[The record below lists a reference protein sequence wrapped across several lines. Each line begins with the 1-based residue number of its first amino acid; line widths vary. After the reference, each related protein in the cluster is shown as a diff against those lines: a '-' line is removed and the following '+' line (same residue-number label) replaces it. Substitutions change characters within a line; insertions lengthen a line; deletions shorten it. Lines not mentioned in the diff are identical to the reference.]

1 MRVVMREELSSA
13 SNARG
18 GRDRVE
24 EDVGNGEY
32 GGMLAV
38 AGGDEGVIEGVGQK
52 ADSRDAPGV

>member
-1 MRVVMREELSSA
+1 MREELSSA